1 MGQTVIIELSAFNL
15 LISKIK
21 DVSCKEC
28 QCELVPSLPTT
39 KVLSYSV
46 DQATKTLKLKIDK
59 VLNPRDLY
67 LLDATGITLPIGI
80 GATNIQIIFS
90 DNTSHKF
97 TGPFNNSFT
106 SAELRDL
113 LARNNGFTTI
123 LYDKIGDKVAYWPVP
138 LSYVCKG
145 V

>member
-1 MGQTVIIELSAFNL
+1 MEQVVKIDFNAFQL
-15 LISKIK
+15 MLDKIK
-21 DVSCKEC
+21 QISCKEC
-28 QCELVPSLPTT
+28 QCELVPVLPDT
-39 KVLSYSV
+39 KIVSYSV
-46 DQATKTLKLKIDK
+46 DQAAKTLKLKIDK

-80 GATNIQIIFS
+80 EATNIQIIFS

-106 SAELRDL
+106 SAEFRDL
-113 LARNNGFTTI
+113 LIRNNGYTTI

-138 LSYVCKG
+138 LSYACKE